1 MTRQSKE
8 EYLAK
13 MRIRYARAGRAGR
26 SRLLDEC
33 EKVCGYHR
41 KHLIRLLGQPP
52 KPAKGKPGPKSKY
65 ALPGVLKALEDL
77 WLLMNRPCSK
87 LFQGNMPVRTRPD
100 HKDDNAYAEQRNWTH
115 VRQLLGY
122 QRIENPDLLPVINEL
137 YQAWDLMHNLF
148 CCTQKLEPMF
158 GSSTAPQLT
167 P

>member
-33 EKVCGYHR
+33 EKVCGY
-41 KHLIRLLGQPP
+41 
-52 KPAKGKPGPKSKY
+52 
-65 ALPGVLKALEDL
+65 
-77 WLLMNRPCSK
+77 
-87 LFQGNMPVRTRPD
+87 
-100 HKDDNAYAEQRNWTH
+100 
-115 VRQLLGY
+115 

-148 CCTQKLEPMF
+148 CCTQKLEPIF